1 MSCPDEGPSARQA
14 LVSPSPNPRLPAFW
28 MPGLMFATGVSAGFI
43 TDIIYQSQVALGDP
57 LPSLGT
63 HGETEAKEG
72 SVLFFV
78 R

>member
-1 MSCPDEGPSARQA
+1 
-14 LVSPSPNPRLPAFW
+14 
-28 MPGLMFATGVSAGFI
+28 MFATGVSAGFVI
-43 TDIIYQSQVALGDP
+43 YVIYQSQVALGDP

-63 HGETEAKEG
+63 HGETKAKKG